1 MATILHLVA
10 SPRSESYSSRL
21 AGAFFEAYR
30 EARPNDRI
38 ETLDVFQADI
48 PQFYAPQAKAK
59 YAVIAGLGPGT
70 RPRRPGSPSSRQS
83 ITSRALICM

>member
-1 MATILHLVA
+1 MATILHIVA

-59 YAVIAGLGPGT
+59 YAVSGSGPGT
-70 RPRRPGSPSSRQS
+70 RPRRLGSPSSRQS
-83 ITSRALICM
+83 ITSRVSTCM